1 MNREEAIA
9 ILQAEFDKSCGDYSF
24 QNPAKL
30 DREDALWTAISA
42 LQSVSREQI
51 QKVWRGEWLDA
62 YDDFS
67 TAKCSNCGDVFD
79 VSDTFENLKVLFEA
93 FKKYY
98 RFCPACGAAMTDNAV
113 EMMMKRLE
121 AMYGEAKTD

>member
-9 ILQAEFDKSCGDYSF
+9 ILQAEFDKSCGNYRF

-30 DREDALWTAISA
+30 DREDALWTDISA
-42 LQSVSREQI
+42 LQSVSRDQI
-51 QKVWRGEWLDA
+51 QKMWRGEWLDA

-79 VSDTFENLKVLFEA
+79 IFENLKVLFDA

-98 RFCPACGAAMTDNAV
+98 QFCPNCGAPMTDNAV
-113 EMMMKRLE
+113 EMRWKMIAEME
-121 AMYGEAKTD
+121 DVNE